1 MSNVVLHWIAM
12 VLRNL
17 QLSVLDV
24 SGTGPWRAGNGRNC
38 L

>member
-1 MSNVVLHWIAM
+1 MSDTVLHWILM

-17 QLSVLDV
+17 QLFVLDV
-24 SGTGPWRAGNGRNC
+24 SRTSPWRVGNGRNC